1 MRRFWI
7 FLALALVLA
16 STGAAPVVAD
26 TGAVEGGSKAGC
38 DEPKL
43 ASSLVDEAVRTRDVS
58 PVRSVA
64 PAPLA
69 PCKGVRPGAEIHIPK
84 VDSDGNESTG
94 LCTLNFVFI
103 GTDALRNKHV
113 YVGTAG
119 HCLLAETNVDREKG
133 EHHWAPGKGPEV
145 QDANGD
151 RIGEFAYAILS
162 GPKDIG
168 LIRIDYGVKVSS
180 QMCWFGGPTGMNNDL
195 TSAMVNIHHYGH
207 GLAIGDVLPAR
218 TSVAYGMRNKDEVT
232 AVGVVI
238 PGDSGGAAISSDGR
252 AVGVVVS
259 IGASFSA
266 SPLGGGTVG
275 ITRLKPQIERAEQ
288 VLKQR
293 IRLVRAP
300 LL

>member
-1 MRRFWI
+1 MRRHWI
-7 FLALALVLA
+7 VLALTLALA
-16 STGAAPVVAD
+16 STGAAPL
-26 TGAVEGGSKAGC
+26 GAAEEQAPKPGC

-43 ASSLVDEAVRTRDVS
+43 AAQLIDTDVLTRDVS
-58 PVRSVA
+58 PVRSVG
-64 PAPLA
+64 PAPVA
-69 PCKGVRPGAEIHIPK
+69 PCKGVRPGSEIRIPK
-84 VDSDGNESTG
+84 GDSTG
-94 LCTLNFVFI
+94 LCTLNFLFV
-103 GTDALRNKHV
+103 GTDANRQKHV
-113 YVGTAG
+113 YMGTAG

-133 EHHWAPGKGPEV
+133 EHHWAPGKGPVV
-145 QDANGD
+145 QDPSGK

-168 LIRIDYGVKVSS
+168 LIRIDYGVAVSP
-180 QMCWFGGPTGMNNDL
+180 QMCWFGGPTGVNNDR
-195 TSAMVNIHHYGH
+195 TTNTVNIHHYGH
-207 GLAIGDVLPAR
+207 GLAIGDVAPAR

-232 AVGVVI
+232 ALGVVI

-266 SPLGGGTVG
+266 SPMAFGTVG
-275 ITRLKPQIERAEQ
+275 ITRLAPQIAQAEK

-293 IRLVRAP
+293 IRMVTAP